1 MGEGP
6 SLDEIMRIRE
16 SMKVKFTPRFQ
27 KWWDEQIERKKQELG
42 SAAPSRKGS
51 LAVGAEPARKS
62 SLAEEITRIS
72 SNRKQ
77 VSAC

>member
-42 SAAPSRKGS
+42 SAEPSRKGS

-77 VSAC
+77 VSAR